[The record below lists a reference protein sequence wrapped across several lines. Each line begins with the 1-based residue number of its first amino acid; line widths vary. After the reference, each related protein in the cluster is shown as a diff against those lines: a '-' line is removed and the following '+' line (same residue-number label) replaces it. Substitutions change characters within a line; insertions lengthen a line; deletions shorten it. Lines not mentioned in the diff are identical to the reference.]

1 MAWWCAAF
9 QLLSRWL
16 GRAGSGSAG
25 LIAAALGLSSFPA
38 IAESGDAER
47 GREIFKTC
55 VSCHQ
60 VGENAKNGVGPHLN
74 DLFDRRAGSVEGARY
89 SPGLKRAGVNGLH
102 WGYDSLDVYLENP
115 RSLVSG
121 TRMQF
126 RGLKDKQ
133 DRDDV
138 IAYLREFSDNPR
150 DIPEAA
156 PTASAALRDPAL
168 DPSILAVQGDP
179 EFGEYLAGE
188 CVTCHQASGED
199 AGIPSITGWPSDVFV
214 TAMHA
219 YRSKDR
225 AHPVMQMIA
234 AHLNDEEIA
243 ALAAYFETLQ
253 P

>member
-1 MAWWCAAF
+1 LVLSNLPAF
-9 QLLSRWL
+9 
-16 GRAGSGSAG
+16 
-25 LIAAALGLSSFPA
+25 
-38 IAESGDAER
+38 AESGDAKR

-55 VSCHQ
+55 VSCHE
-60 VGENAKNGVGPHLN
+60 VGENAKNGIGPHLN
-74 DLFDRRAGSVEGARY
+74 GVFDRQAGSVEGAGY
-89 SPGLKRAGVNGLH
+89 SPGLIRAGINGLQ

-115 RSLVSG
+115 RNLVSG

-126 RGLKDKQ
+126 RGLKDQQ

-156 PTASAALRDPAL
+156 PTAAAALRDPAL
-168 DPSILAVQGDP
+168 DGSILEIQGDS

-188 CVTCHQASGED
+188 CVTCHQTSGED
-199 AGIPSITGWPSDVFV
+199 EGIPSIMGWPTEVFV

-219 YRSKDR
+219 YRSQAR

-234 AHLNDEEIA
+234 APLNDEEIA
-243 ALAAYFETLQ
+243 ALAAYFSTLQ